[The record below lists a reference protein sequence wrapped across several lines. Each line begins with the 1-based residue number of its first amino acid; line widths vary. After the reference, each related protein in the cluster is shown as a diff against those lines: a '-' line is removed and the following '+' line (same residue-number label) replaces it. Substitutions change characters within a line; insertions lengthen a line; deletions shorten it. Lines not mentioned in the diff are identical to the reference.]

1 MWDGREGH
9 SSWAH
14 GAAGRQGSTSGLQQQ
29 QKQER
34 LVHSPKKT
42 TTTTT
47 TTMRKTLETGNFA
60 SLAIISKPQ
69 TLGSWQSQLWVHLGG
84 GFDAD
89 TFPIRTNKHNL
100 RIYAEAL
107 FIFREQR
114 KYSSADFC
122 FAKWRHLSYFEY
134 TEGMGPNQV
143 AWPIVYSWQRP
154 SCHIFFFPHQILHFK
169 ND

>member
-1 MWDGREGH
+1 MAERDTLAGH
-9 SSWAH
+9 TEQQADK
-14 GAAGRQGSTSGLQQQ
+14 GQRVVYNNNKNRKGSFTVQ
-29 QKQER
+29 
-34 LVHSPKKT
+34 KKT

-69 TLGSWQSQLWVHLGG
+69 TLGSWQSQLLVHLGG

-143 AWPIVYSWQRP
+143 A
-154 SCHIFFFPHQILHFK
+154 
-169 ND
+169 

>member
-1 MWDGREGH
+1 MAERDTLAGH
-9 SSWAH
+9 TEQQADK
-14 GAAGRQGSTSGLQQQ
+14 GQRVVYNNNKNRKGSFTVQ
-29 QKQER
+29 
-34 LVHSPKKT
+34 KKT

-122 FAKWRHLSYFEY
+122 FAKWRHLSYF
-134 TEGMGPNQV
+134 
-143 AWPIVYSWQRP
+143 
-154 SCHIFFFPHQILHFK
+154 
-169 ND
+169 